1 MLPYAIAALG
11 YVHGTNKVKGYKTN
25 SLYTTA
31 FMGSAFGF
39 LISKAAA
46 LKPMPT
52 PILRY
57 GLPGTVCLIFIQIT
71 SSYGMGYYIG
81 KSHLDQADLR
91 SFYTNLQ

>member
-1 MLPYAIAALG
+1 VFGGEIAALG

-46 LKPMPT
+46 LKPMP
-52 PILRY
+52 R
-57 GLPGTVCLIFIQIT
+57 Q
-71 SSYGMGYYIG
+71 YYVTDYLG
-81 KSHLDQADLR
+81 Q
-91 SFYTNLQ
+91 YV